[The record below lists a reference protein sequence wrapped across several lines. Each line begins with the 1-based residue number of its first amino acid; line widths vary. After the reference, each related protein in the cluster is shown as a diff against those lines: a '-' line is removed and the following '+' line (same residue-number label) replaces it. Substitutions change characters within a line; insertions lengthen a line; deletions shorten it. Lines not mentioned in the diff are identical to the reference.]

1 MTGADYS
8 DWGERVVSAE
18 LRGGLFY
25 AHLSLYE
32 LAANFMHGKR
42 VLDAGCGTGY
52 GCAHLMR
59 RGAASVLGVDFSAK
73 AIDYCHQHFSGLGA
87 MLELLDLNQPLPLLM
102 RALTVFSAQMPW
114 NTLRRSM
121 YLSLKCAGS

>member
-59 RGAASVLGVDFSAK
+59 RGAASVLGVDFLAK

-87 MLELLDLNQPLPLLM
+87 MFRLLDLNQPLPFADESFDGIFSSNAMEHL
-102 RALTVFSAQMPW
+102 AEIDVFIAEV
-114 NTLRRSM
+114 RRT
-121 YLSLKCAGS
+121 